1 VAFSD
6 FEQDGKKITEASL
19 NGFPSSKIEA
29 YFKAAEVKG
38 ISGKDPYRFLI
49 VADKF
54 QTGYDEPLLH
64 TMYVD
69 KVLSGIKAV
78 QTLSRLNRA
87 HPQKTDTFVLD
98 FMNDADTITRA
109 FSDYYRT
116 TVLSEETDPN
126 KLHDLKATLD
136 GYQVYSDEQIDQLVR
151 LFLGGEDRD
160 KLDPILDA
168 CVGVY
173 NEELV
178 EDEQVDFKG
187 KAKAFSRTYQF
198 LASVL
203 PYTNAEWEKLS
214 IFLDFL
220 TPKLPA
226 PVEEDLSKGIL
237 ESIDMESYRAEKQ
250 QTMKLT
256 LPDEDS
262 EIAPVPTSGGGRKPE
277 PELDAL
283 SNIIKAFNDRFGN
296 IDWEDEDRI
305 RKVITEDIPAKVA
318 ADQAYQNAMKN
329 SSKSAARLEHDRALE
344 KVVIEM
350 LSDHTE
356 LFKQFSDNP
365 DFKKW
370 LADTI
375 FGVTYAEAF

>member
-1 VAFSD
+1 MKARQSL
-6 FEQDGKKITEASL
+6 QDHSL
-19 NGFPSSKIEA
+19 G
-29 YFKAAEVKG
+29 
-38 ISGKDPYRFLI
+38 
-49 VADKF
+49 
-54 QTGYDEPLLH
+54 
-64 TMYVD
+64 
-69 KVLSGIKAV
+69 
-78 QTLSRLNRA
+78 
-87 HPQKTDTFVLD
+87 LD
-98 FMNDADTITRA
+98 LEITRGGGSQRDFRQRPVPFPDRGRQVPDRLRRA
-109 FSDYYRT
+109 
-116 TVLSEETDPN
+116 PAA
-126 KLHDLKATLD
+126 HDVCGQGALR
-136 GYQVYSDEQIDQLVR
+136 YQGGADAVAVEQ
-151 LFLGGEDRD
+151 G
-160 KLDPILDA
+160 
-168 CVGVY
+168 
-173 NEELV
+173 
-178 EDEQVDFKG
+178 DFKG
-187 KAKAFSRTYQF
+187 KAKAFCRMYQF

-203 PYTNAEWEKLS
+203 PYTNAGWEKLS

-220 TPKLPA
+220 IPKLPA

-250 QTMKLT
+250 ETMKLA

-262 EIAPVPTSGGGRKPE
+262 EIAPIPTSGGGRKPE

-305 RKVITEDIPAKVA
+305 RKVITEDIPARVA

>member
-1 VAFSD
+1 
-6 FEQDGKKITEASL
+6 
-19 NGFPSSKIEA
+19 
-29 YFKAAEVKG
+29 
-38 ISGKDPYRFLI
+38 
-49 VADKF
+49 
-54 QTGYDEPLLH
+54 
-64 TMYVD
+64 
-69 KVLSGIKAV
+69 
-78 QTLSRLNRA
+78 
-87 HPQKTDTFVLD
+87 
-98 FMNDADTITRA
+98 
-109 FSDYYRT
+109 
-116 TVLSEETDPN
+116 
-126 KLHDLKATLD
+126 
-136 GYQVYSDEQIDQLVR
+136 
-151 LFLGGEDRD
+151 
-160 KLDPILDA
+160 
-168 CVGVY
+168 
-173 NEELV
+173 
-178 EDEQVDFKG
+178 
-187 KAKAFSRTYQF
+187 TYQF

-203 PYTNAEWEKLS
+203 PYTNAEWERLS

-250 QTMKLT
+250 ETMKLT

-375 FGVTYAEAF
+375 FGVTYEEAS